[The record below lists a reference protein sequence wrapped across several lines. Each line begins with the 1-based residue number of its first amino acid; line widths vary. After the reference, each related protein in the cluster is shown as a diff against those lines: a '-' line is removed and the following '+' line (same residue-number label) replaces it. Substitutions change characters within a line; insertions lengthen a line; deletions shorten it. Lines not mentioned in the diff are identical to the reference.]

1 MNLSA
6 AQGAAERADLNRRVF
21 QRLNLGLLTLAGSAA
36 ALEALYAPIFTPGG
50 LAAGAA
56 ASLPALLVSGYH
68 YHRTSGHGANP
79 LPVLAV
85 RSTVDM
91 HALQRSSAEL
101 QWQSSL
107 MAGAAA
113 SLPALLVSGYHYHRT
128 SGHGANPLPVLAV
141 RPQQTCTL
149 CSCSCISRMA
159 WCCWCSA
166 TTTTARPG
174 TAPTRC
180 PCWRCAP

>member
-1 MNLSA
+1 MSCKVLLYVWPAGTCRLPAVINFYSTPQLLARA

-36 ALEALYAPIFTPGG
+36 ALEAMYMPIFTPAG

-85 RSTVDM
+85 RPTVDA
-91 HALQRSSAEL
+91 HALQLHL
-101 QWQSSL
+101 QWRFSL
-107 MAGAAA
+107 MVARQPAKPPSCKTQNWAA
-113 SLPALLVSGYHYHRT
+113 VE
-128 SGHGANPLPVLAV
+128 
-141 RPQQTCTL
+141 TL
-149 CSCSCISRMA
+149 CPSTRLCCRRM
-159 WCCWCSA
+159 
-166 TTTTARPG
+166 
-174 TAPTRC
+174 
-180 PCWRCAP
+180 